1 VPSLPPRPI
10 LLGAG
15 RWADLLV
22 RLDRTRAWNQ
32 LRTGAFQDLT
42 PTQYAAAFDWLVEN
56 ELVDASGR
64 PADAGATSLAERV
77 LAVALDAAQPAWF
90 ADDQAL
96 ADVDDLPADLV
107 TAAGALSLSMVEAQ
121 WVATARAGKVNAERR
136 ALVGA
141 LGERLLVEL
150 LQRTTTEVVMHV
162 SLDSDH
168 WGFDV
173 RLLGETGEHLLEV
186 KTTGA
191 GPRVDFYVSRHEVDV
206 ARREQNWSL
215 VLVTLKSDNEIASL
229 AVVDRT
235 WLVAAGP
242 YDRPPASRWESARM
256 RPAPSA
262 ISPGL
267 ESLDLQLAGE
277 ISVNDERLL
286 LPAR

>member
-1 VPSLPPRPI
+1 MSSLPPRPI

-42 PTQYAAAFDWLVEN
+42 PTQYAAAFDWLVDN
-56 ELVDASGR
+56 KLVDASGR
-64 PADAGATSLAERV
+64 PADTGSTSLAERV
-77 LAVALDAAQPAWF
+77 LAVALEAAQPAWF

-96 ADVDDLPADLV
+96 ADADDLPADLV
-107 TAAGALSLSMVEAQ
+107 AAADALSLSVVEAQ

-136 ALVGA
+136 ALLGA
-141 LGERLLVEL
+141 LGERLLVDL
-150 LQRTTTEVVMHV
+150 LQRSTTQVVMHV

-173 RLLGETGEHLLEV
+173 RLLGEAGEHLLEV
-186 KTTGA
+186 KTTSA
-191 GPRVDFYVSRHEVDV
+191 GPRVEFYVSRHEVDV

-215 VLVTLKSDNEIASL
+215 VLVALKSDNEIGSL
-229 AVVDRT
+229 AVVDRS
-235 WLVAAGP
+235 WVVSSGP
-242 YDRPPASRWESARM
+242 HDRPPTSRWESARM
-256 RPAPSA
+256 RPAISA

-267 ESLDLQLAGE
+267 RSLGLQLAPG
-277 ISVNDERLL
+277 ISIDDSRLL
-286 LPAR
+286 IPVR